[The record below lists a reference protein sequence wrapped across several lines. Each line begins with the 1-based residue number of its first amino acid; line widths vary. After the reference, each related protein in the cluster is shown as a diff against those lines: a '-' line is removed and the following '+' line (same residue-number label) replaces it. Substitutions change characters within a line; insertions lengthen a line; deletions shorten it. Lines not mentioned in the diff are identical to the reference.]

1 LAIIDF
7 IGFEI
12 AEEGGFSLLV
22 VCTTLDGC
30 FRRETF
36 VIVGVVVV
44 RFGSCETVLLLFF
57 VRLLFVV
64 GGVFVTLDETG
75 SGILLLLLRRTVEA
89 DDAVLFDELDE
100 LLIKR

>member
-12 AEEGGFSLLV
+12 VREGGFSLLV
-22 VCTTLDGC
+22 DGTTFDGC

-36 VIVGVVVV
+36 VTVVIV
-44 RFGSCETVLLLFF
+44 RFGNCEIVLLLFF

-64 GGVFVTLDETG
+64 DGVFATFEETG
-75 SGILLLLLRRTVEA
+75 
-89 DDAVLFDELDE
+89 
-100 LLIKR
+100 